1 MTVISVARRDL
12 GDARGLQVRSGE
24 QAQVG
29 SGLGRP
35 GATEPRHLAALS
47 AASLPLIALVPGAP
61 EAFGLPRWLL
71 MVACVCFAAV
81 HGTDWVFPAAKLD
94 GRRGLMRLELLG
106 WCGFAVVAR
115 GDAPMVWAYVYFA
128 VAFAALRFGRD
139 EQTAGALCL
148 ACVGANLMRTPV
160 DRALPSAALAHSVA
174 PTLLYWLLGRYED
187 QARQERARV
196 ASLVAAEADAR
207 TRRLR
212 VELARDVHDGTGALL
227 AGAAL
232 QADLARE
239 AYALDPTLA
248 ARAARRAATLTAR
261 AALEVPALSQ
271 HPPSSWEEAC
281 ARLGEMAA
289 LIEPSARC
297 HWQVLPGAPP
307 PSLGAWRALRRIC
320 SEAVG
325 NCSRHARARTVTVDV
340 GVLQGRVELSVVDD
354 GMGMSR
360 SAVGFGQRS
369 IREQAAELGGR
380 AEWIA
385 TEAGTTLRVVL
396 PLDGGDAA

>member
-1 MTVISVARRDL
+1 M
-12 GDARGLQVRSGE
+12 RSGE

-29 SGLGRP
+29 GGRGRP

-71 MVACVCFAAV
+71 MAACVCFAVV
-81 HGTDWVFPAAKLD
+81 HGTDWVFPASRLD

-115 GDAPMVWAYVYFA
+115 GDAPMVWAFVYFA

-139 EQTAGALCL
+139 ALTAGALCL
-148 ACVGANLMRTPV
+148 ACVGANLVRTPV
-160 DRALPSAALAHSVA
+160 DRALPPAAFAHSVA

-196 ASLVAAEADAR
+196 LSLAAAETDAC

-212 VELARDVHDGTGALL
+212 IELAREVHDGAGALL

-239 AYALDPTLA
+239 AHALDPALA
-248 ARAARRAATLTAR
+248 ARAARRAATLTVR
-261 AALEVPALSQ
+261 AALEAPALSQ
-271 HPPSSWEEAC
+271 HPPSSWEEAG
-281 ARLGEMAA
+281 ATLGAMAA

-297 HWQVLPGAPP
+297 HSRVHPAAPP
-307 PSLGAWRALRRIC
+307 PNLEVWRALRRIC

-325 NCSRHARARTVTVDV
+325 NCSRHARARSVSVDLD
-340 GVLQGRVELSVVDD
+340 VLQRRVELSVIDD
-354 GMGMSR
+354 GMGMSG

-369 IREQAAELGGR
+369 ICDRAAELGGS
-380 AEWIA
+380 AEWTA
-385 TEAGTTLRVVL
+385 GEAGTTLRVVL
-396 PLDGGDAA
+396 PLERGDAV